1 MLFTLL
7 LGATV
12 SAQEMS
18 TPQTSYTGAIM
29 LEPEIDITLAG
40 YEALDGNT
48 QDAYSYFN
56 GNSLYVGH
64 QDDDGNRVD
73 AIVEFFW
80 FESSLD
86 RGSDFYVAVIKA
98 RSNPAQ
104 GEELW
109 ITDWNDWGTQ
119 PHPVL
124 SVEAWT
130 DVSRETGAFRWDWSL
145 PFENYGI
152 DAYGQITVGN
162 QYGIGGGANAGADG
176 SVMTAVTIPEGTNI
190 NGVPVNGGAGAN
202 AEIQVKGYV
211 SHENKVQT
219 QYNVT
224 LYEWDVDVIGAGD
237 MVAWDMF
244 LNLEA
249 RAEESAYHE
258 YYLAIQVPEGDS
270 FMLDQINVI
279 GNFDTSWWNP
289 LARSE
294 VGVMLNNI
302 QIQPPIY
309 NPEPELE
316 VLDMDQ
322 DGWSDN
328 VDCDDM
334 DPYVYPG
341 AYDIPEN
348 GIDEDCD
355 GVDAVEEAEE
365 EVVEEETD
373 TPEGE
378 GEELD
383 SNTDDAYELDPIES
397 EPVKGCATSSVQAGD
412 LGVLALTMF
421 GLVSLR
427 RKED

>member
-1 MLFTLL
+1 MLFSLL
-7 LGATV
+7 LGATAF
-12 SAQEMS
+12 AQDIAAA
-18 TPQTSYTGAIM
+18 QTSYTGAIM
-29 LEPEIDITLAG
+29 LEPEIDITFGG

-48 QDAYSYFN
+48 QDAYAYFN
-56 GNSLYVGH
+56 GNSLYIGH
-64 QDDDGNRVD
+64 QDDEGNRVD
-73 AIVEFFW
+73 GIVEFFW
-80 FESSLD
+80 FESSID

-109 ITDWNDWGTQ
+109 ITDWNDWGMQ

-176 SVMTAVTIPEGTNI
+176 SVMTAVSVPEGTNI
-190 NGVPVNGGAGAN
+190 NGVPVNGGAGAE
-202 AEIQVKGYV
+202 AEIQVKGFV
-211 SHENKVQT
+211 SSDNMVQT

-224 LYEWDVDVIGAGD
+224 LYEWDVDVIGSGD
-237 MVAWDMF
+237 MVAWDMY

-258 YYLAIQVPEGDS
+258 YYLAIQVPEGDT
-270 FMLDQINVI
+270 FMLDQINI
-279 GNFDTSWWNP
+279 LGNFDTSWWNP

-294 VGVMLNNI
+294 VGVLLNNI
-302 QIQPPIY
+302 EIQAPFY
-309 NPEPELE
+309 NPEPE
-316 VLDMDQ
+316 VMDEDG

-328 VDCDDM
+328 VDCNDA
-334 DPYVYPG
+334 DPYTYPG
-341 AYDIPEN
+341 AYDVPDN

-355 GVDAVEEAEE
+355 GVDAVTETEDPVE
-365 EVVEEETD
+365 EEETD
-373 TPEGE
+373 TPENNEDE
-378 GEELD
+378 GLD
-383 SNTDDAYELDPIES
+383 DNSDDEFGLDPIES
-397 EPVKGCATSSVQAGD
+397 EPIKGCATSSVQSSD
-412 LGVLALTMF
+412 LGVLALTLF
-421 GLVSLR
+421 GLAATR

>member
-1 MLFTLL
+1 MLFSLL
-7 LGATV
+7 CGAAF
-12 SAQEMS
+12 AQDMS
-18 TPQTSYTGAIM
+18 VPETSYTGAVM
-29 LEPEIDITLAG
+29 LVPDVDISFG
-40 YEALDGNT
+40 SYEAFDGNT
-48 QDAYSYFN
+48 HDSYAYFN

-64 QDDDGNRVD
+64 QDSDGNRVD
-73 AIVEFFW
+73 GIVEFFW
-80 FESSLD
+80 FESSID

-98 RSNPAQ
+98 RSNPANGQ
-104 GEELW
+104 ELW

-119 PHPVL
+119 PYPAL

-152 DAYGQITVGN
+152 DAYGQVTVGS

-176 SVMTAVTIPEGTNI
+176 SVMTGVSLPEGANI
-190 NGVPVNGGAGAN
+190 NGVPVQGGAN
-202 AEIQVKGYV
+202 ASADIQVKGYV

-219 QYNVT
+219 QYNIT
-224 LYEWDVDVIGAGD
+224 LYEWDVDVIGSGD

-258 YYLAIQVPEGDS
+258 YYLAIQVPEGDT
-270 FMLDQINVI
+270 FMLDQINVM

-302 QIQPPIY
+302 EINAPFY
-309 NPEPELE
+309 NPEPE
-316 VLDMDQ
+316 VMDMDE

-334 DPYVYPG
+334 DPSVYPG
-341 AYDIPEN
+341 AEDVPGN

-355 GVDAVEEAEE
+355 GVDAVE
-365 EVVEEETD
+365 VVEEEEVGTEEEEQTG
-373 TPEGE
+373 TPAEG
-378 GEELD
+378 LD
-383 SNTDDAYELDPIES
+383 ENTDEVGLDDAS
-397 EPVKGCATSSVQAGD
+397 EPIKGCATSSLDSSA
-412 LGVLALTMF
+412 LGAF
-421 GLVSLR
+421 GLAALGLAVR
-427 RKED
+427 RRRN

>member
-1 MLFTLL
+1 MLFSLL
-7 LGATV
+7 FGATAF
-12 SAQEMS
+12 AQDMAGA
-18 TPQTSYTGAIM
+18 QTSYTGAIM
-29 LEPEIDITLAG
+29 LEPEIDLTFSG

-48 QDAYSYFN
+48 QDAYAYFN
-56 GNSLYVGH
+56 GNSLYIGH
-64 QDDDGNRVD
+64 QDDEGNRVD
-73 AIVEFFW
+73 GIVEFFW
-80 FESSLD
+80 FESSID

-109 ITDWNDWGTQ
+109 ITDWNDWGMQ

-176 SVMTAVTIPEGTNI
+176 SVMTAVSVPEGTNI
-190 NGVPVNGGAGAN
+190 NGVPVNGGAGAE
-202 AEIQVKGYV
+202 AEIQVKGFV
-211 SHENKVQT
+211 STENMVQT

-224 LYEWDVDVIGAGD
+224 LYEWDVDVIGSGD
-237 MVAWDMF
+237 MVAWDMY

-258 YYLAIQVPEGDS
+258 YYLAIQVPEGDT
-270 FMLDQINVI
+270 FMLDQINI
-279 GNFDTSWWNP
+279 LGNFDTSWWNP

-302 QIQPPIY
+302 EIQAPFY
-309 NPEPELE
+309 NPEPE
-316 VLDMDQ
+316 VMDADG

-328 VDCDDM
+328 VDCNDA
-334 DPYVYPG
+334 DPYTYPG
-341 AYDIPEN
+341 AYDVPDN

-355 GVDAVEEAEE
+355 GVDAVTATEEP
-365 EVVEEETD
+365 VEEETD
-373 TPEGE
+373 TPENNDDGS
-378 GEELD
+378 LD
-383 SNTDDAYELDPIES
+383 DNTDDEFGLDAIES
-397 EPVKGCATSSVQAGD
+397 EPIKGCATSSVQAAD
-412 LGVLALTMF
+412 LGALALTLF
-421 GLVSLR
+421 GLATMR

>member
-1 MLFTLL
+1 MNMLFSLL
-7 LGATV
+7 LGTAF
-12 SAQEMS
+12 AQDMAVA
-18 TPQTSYTGAIM
+18 QTSYTGAVM
-29 LEPEIDITLAG
+29 LEPEIDITFGG
-40 YEALDGNT
+40 YVAMDGNT
-48 QDAYSYFN
+48 QDSYAYFN
-56 GNSLYVGH
+56 GNSLYIGH
-64 QDDDGNRVD
+64 QDSDGNRVD
-73 AIVEFFW
+73 GIVEFFW
-80 FESSLD
+80 FESSID

-104 GEELW
+104 GQELW
-109 ITDWNDWGTQ
+109 ITDWNDWATQ

-224 LYEWDVDVIGAGD
+224 LYEWDVDVIGSGD

-258 YYLAIQVPEGDS
+258 YYLAIQVPEGDT
-270 FMLDQINVI
+270 FMLDEINVM

-289 LARSE
+289 LARSQ
-294 VGVMLNNI
+294 VGVSLSNI
-302 QIQPPIY
+302 EIQPPFY
-309 NPEPELE
+309 NPEPE
-316 VLDMDQ
+316 VMDVDG

-328 VDCDDM
+328 VDCDDE
-334 DPYVYPG
+334 DPFTYPG
-341 AYDIPEN
+341 AYDVPEN

-355 GVDAVEEAEE
+355 GFDAVNEVEEE
-365 EVVEEETD
+365 EVVEETD
-373 TPEGE
+373 TETEEG
-378 GEELD
+378 GLD
-383 SNTDDAYELDPIES
+383 DNSDDQFELDPIES

-412 LGVLALTMF
+412 LGALALTLF
-421 GLVSLR
+421 GLAAAR

>member
-12 SAQEMS
+12 SAQDLS
-18 TPQTSYTGAIM
+18 VPQTSYTGAIM
-29 LEPEIDITLAG
+29 LEPEVDITLGG
-40 YEALDGNT
+40 YEAMDGNT
-48 QDAYSYFN
+48 QDSYAYFN
-56 GNSLYVGH
+56 GNSLYLGH
-64 QDDDGNRVD
+64 QDEDGNRVD
-73 AIVEFFW
+73 GIVEFFW
-80 FESSLD
+80 FESSID
-86 RGSDFYVAVIKA
+86 RGADFYVAVIKA

-104 GEELW
+104 GDELW

-130 DVSRETGAFRWDWSL
+130 DISRETGAFRWDWSL

-162 QYGIGGGANAGADG
+162 QYGIGGGANIGADG
-176 SVMTAVTIPEGTNI
+176 SVMTGVNIPDGTNI
-190 NGVPVNGGAGAN
+190 NGVPVSGGANAN
-202 AEIQVKGYV
+202 AEIQVKGFV
-211 SHENKVQT
+211 STDNMVQT

-224 LYEWDVDVIGAGD
+224 LYEWDVDVIGSGD
-237 MVAWDMF
+237 MVAWDMY

-249 RAEESAYHE
+249 RAEQSAYHE
-258 YYLAIQVPEGDS
+258 YYLAIQVPEGDA
-270 FMLDQINVI
+270 FMLDQINFM
-279 GNFDTSWWNP
+279 GNFDTAWWNP

-302 QIQPPIY
+302 EIQPPFY
-309 NPEPELE
+309 NPEPEVIDWDE
-316 VLDMDQ
+316 

-328 VDCDDM
+328 VDCDDE
-334 DPYVYPG
+334 DPSVYPG
-341 AYDIPEN
+341 AEDIPGN

-355 GVDAVEEAEE
+355 GVDAVEE
-365 EVVEEETD
+365 VEEETSEETEEGTD

-378 GEELD
+378 LD
-383 SNTDDAYELDPIES
+383 ENTDDSYQVDPIES
-397 EPVKGCATSSVQAGD
+397 EPIKGCATSSVQAGD
-412 LGVLALTMF
+412 LGALALTLF

>member
-1 MLFTLL
+1 MLFSLL
-7 LGATV
+7 LGATAF
-12 SAQEMS
+12 AQDMAGA
-18 TPQTSYTGAIM
+18 QTSYTGAVM
-29 LEPEIDITLAG
+29 LEPEIDLTFAG

-48 QDAYSYFN
+48 QDAYAYFN
-56 GNSLYVGH
+56 GNSLYIGH
-64 QDDDGNRVD
+64 QDDEGNRVD
-73 AIVEFFW
+73 GIVEFFW
-80 FESSLD
+80 FESSID

-109 ITDWNDWGTQ
+109 ITDWNDWGMQ

-176 SVMTAVTIPEGTNI
+176 AVMTAVSVPDGTNI
-190 NGVPVNGGAGAN
+190 NGVPVNGGAGAE
-202 AEIQVKGYV
+202 AEIQVKGFV
-211 SHENKVQT
+211 STENMVQT

-224 LYEWDVDVIGAGD
+224 LYEWDVDVIGSGD
-237 MVAWDMF
+237 MVAWDMY

-258 YYLAIQVPEGDS
+258 YYLAIQVPEGDT
-270 FMLDQINVI
+270 FMLDQINI
-279 GNFDTSWWNP
+279 LGNFDTSWWNP

-302 QIQPPIY
+302 EIQAPFY
-309 NPEPELE
+309 NPEPE
-316 VLDMDQ
+316 VMDADG

-328 VDCDDM
+328 VDCNDE
-334 DPYVYPG
+334 DPFTYPG
-341 AYDIPEN
+341 AYDVPGN
-348 GIDEDCD
+348 GIDEDCN
-355 GVDAVEEAEE
+355 GVDAVAEAEE
-365 EVVEEETD
+365 PVEEETD
-373 TPEGE
+373 TPENNDDGSLDDNSD
-378 GEELD
+378 EEFGLD
-383 SNTDDAYELDPIES
+383 SIES
-397 EPVKGCATSSVQAGD
+397 EPIKGCATSSVNTGD
-412 LGVLALTMF
+412 LGAFALALF
-421 GLVSLR
+421 GLAALR

>member
-12 SAQEMS
+12 SAQDLS
-18 TPQTSYTGAIM
+18 VPQTSYTGAIM
-29 LEPEIDITLAG
+29 LEPEVDITLGG
-40 YEALDGNT
+40 YEAMDGNT
-48 QDAYSYFN
+48 QDSYAYFN
-56 GNSLYVGH
+56 GNSLYLGH
-64 QDDDGNRVD
+64 QDEDGNRVD
-73 AIVEFFW
+73 GIVEFFW
-80 FESSLD
+80 FESSID
-86 RGSDFYVAVIKA
+86 RGADFYVAVIKA

-104 GEELW
+104 GDELW

-130 DVSRETGAFRWDWSL
+130 DISRETGAFRWDWSL

-176 SVMTAVTIPEGTNI
+176 SVMTGVNIPDGTNI
-190 NGVPVNGGAGAN
+190 NGVPVSGGANAN
-202 AEIQVKGYV
+202 AEIQVKGFV
-211 SHENKVQT
+211 STDNMVQT

-224 LYEWDVDVIGAGD
+224 LYEWDVDVIGSGD
-237 MVAWDMF
+237 MVAWDMY

-249 RAEESAYHE
+249 RAEQSAYHE
-258 YYLAIQVPEGDS
+258 YYLAIQVPEGDA
-270 FMLDQINVI
+270 FMLDQINFM
-279 GNFDTSWWNP
+279 GNFDTAWWNP

-302 QIQPPIY
+302 EIQPPFY
-309 NPEPELE
+309 NPEPE
-316 VLDMDQ
+316 VMDWDE

-328 VDCDDM
+328 VDCDDEN
-334 DPYVYPG
+334 PSVYPG
-341 AYDIPEN
+341 AEDIPGN

-355 GVDAVEEAEE
+355 GVDAVEE
-365 EVVEEETD
+365 VEEETSEETEEGTD

-378 GEELD
+378 LD
-383 SNTDDAYELDPIES
+383 ENTDDSYDLDPIES
-397 EPVKGCATSSVQAGD
+397 EPIKGCATSSVQAGD
-412 LGVLALTMF
+412 LGALALTLF

>member
-1 MLFTLL
+1 MLFSLL

-18 TPQTSYTGAIM
+18 APQTSYTGAIM
-29 LEPEIDITLAG
+29 LEAGVDIDFAG
-40 YEALDGNT
+40 YEAMDGNN
-48 QDAYSYFN
+48 QDSYAYFN

-64 QDDDGNRVD
+64 QDADGNRVD
-73 AIVEFFW
+73 GIVEFFW
-80 FESSLD
+80 FESSID

-98 RSNPAQ
+98 RSNPAH

-109 ITDWNDWGTQ
+109 ITDWNDWATQ

-130 DVSRETGAFRWDWSL
+130 DITRETGAFRWDWSL

-152 DAYGQITVGN
+152 DAFGQVTVGS

-176 SVMTAVTIPEGTNI
+176 AVMTGVTLPEGTNI
-190 NGVPVNGGAGAN
+190 NGVPVTGGANAN
-202 AEIQVKGYV
+202 AEIQVKGYA
-211 SHENKVQT
+211 SNDYKVQT

-224 LYEWDVDVIGAGD
+224 LYEWDVDVIGSGD
-237 MVAWDMF
+237 MVAWDMY

-302 QIQPPIY
+302 EINAPFY
-309 NPEPELE
+309 NPEPE
-316 VLDMDQ
+316 VMDWDQ

-328 VDCDDM
+328 VDCDDE

-341 AYDIPEN
+341 AYDVPGN
-348 GIDEDCD
+348 GIDEDCN
-355 GVDAVEEAEE
+355 GVDAVEETEE
-365 EVVEEETD
+365 EVEEVEEETD
-373 TPEGE
+373 STETE
-378 GEELD
+378 EELD
-383 SNTDDAYELDPIES
+383 SNTDDNFQLDPIES
-397 EPVKGCATSSVQAGD
+397 EPVKGCATSSIEAGD
-412 LGVLALTMF
+412 LGVLALSLF
-421 GLVSLR
+421 GLVALR

>member
-12 SAQEMS
+12 SAQDLS
-18 TPQTSYTGAIM
+18 VPQTSYTGAIM
-29 LEPEIDITLAG
+29 LEPEVDITLGG
-40 YEALDGNT
+40 YEAMDGNT
-48 QDAYSYFN
+48 QDSYAYFN
-56 GNSLYVGH
+56 GNSLYLGH
-64 QDDDGNRVD
+64 QDEDGNRVD
-73 AIVEFFW
+73 GIVEFFW
-80 FESSLD
+80 FESSID
-86 RGSDFYVAVIKA
+86 RGADFYVAVIKA

-104 GEELW
+104 GDELW

-130 DVSRETGAFRWDWSL
+130 DISRETGAFRWDWSL

-162 QYGIGGGANAGADG
+162 QYGIGGGANIGADG
-176 SVMTAVTIPEGTNI
+176 SVMTGVNIPDGTNI
-190 NGVPVNGGAGAN
+190 NGVPVSGGANAN
-202 AEIQVKGYV
+202 AEIQVKGFV
-211 SHENKVQT
+211 STDNMVQT

-224 LYEWDVDVIGAGD
+224 LYEWDVDVIGSGD
-237 MVAWDMF
+237 MVAWDMY

-249 RAEESAYHE
+249 RAEQSAYHE
-258 YYLAIQVPEGDS
+258 YYLAIQVPEGDA
-270 FMLDQINVI
+270 FMLDQINFM
-279 GNFDTSWWNP
+279 GNFDTAWWNP

-302 QIQPPIY
+302 EIQPPFY
-309 NPEPELE
+309 NPEPEVIDWDE
-316 VLDMDQ
+316 

-328 VDCDDM
+328 VDCDDEN
-334 DPYVYPG
+334 PSVYPG
-341 AYDIPEN
+341 AEDIPGN

-355 GVDAVEEAEE
+355 GVDAVEE
-365 EVVEEETD
+365 VEEETSEETEEGTD

-378 GEELD
+378 LD
-383 SNTDDAYELDPIES
+383 ENTDDSYQVDPIES
-397 EPVKGCATSSVQAGD
+397 EPIKGCATSSVQAGD
-412 LGVLALTMF
+412 LGALALTLF

>member
-1 MLFTLL
+1 MLFSLL
-7 LGATV
+7 CGAAF
-12 SAQEMS
+12 AQDMS
-18 TPQTSYTGAIM
+18 VPETSYTGAVM
-29 LEPEIDITLAG
+29 LVPDVDISFG
-40 YEALDGNT
+40 SYEAFDGNT
-48 QDAYSYFN
+48 HDSYAYFN

-64 QDDDGNRVD
+64 QDADGNRVD
-73 AIVEFFW
+73 GIVEFFW
-80 FESSLD
+80 FESSID

-98 RSNPAQ
+98 RSNPANGQ
-104 GEELW
+104 ELW

-119 PHPVL
+119 PYPAL

-152 DAYGQITVGN
+152 DAYGQVTVGS

-176 SVMTAVTIPEGTNI
+176 SVMTGVSLPEGANI
-190 NGVPVNGGAGAN
+190 NGVPVQGGAN
-202 AEIQVKGYV
+202 ASADIQVKGYV

-219 QYNVT
+219 QYNIT
-224 LYEWDVDVIGAGD
+224 LYEWDVDVIGSGD

-258 YYLAIQVPEGDS
+258 YYLAIQVPEGDT
-270 FMLDQINVI
+270 FMLDQINVM

-302 QIQPPIY
+302 EINAPFY
-309 NPEPELE
+309 NPEPEVFDVDE
-316 VLDMDQ
+316 

-334 DPYVYPG
+334 DPSVYPG
-341 AYDIPEN
+341 AEDVPGN

-355 GVDAVEEAEE
+355 GVDAVE
-365 EVVEEETD
+365 VVEEEEEEVGTEEEEQTG
-373 TPEGE
+373 TPAEG
-378 GEELD
+378 LD
-383 SNTDDAYELDPIES
+383 ENTDEVGLDDAS
-397 EPVKGCATSSVQAGD
+397 EPIKGCATSSLDSSA
-412 LGVLALTMF
+412 LGAF
-421 GLVSLR
+421 GLAALGLAVR
-427 RKED
+427 RRRD

>member
-1 MLFTLL
+1 MLFSLL
-7 LGATV
+7 CGAAF
-12 SAQEMS
+12 AQDMS
-18 TPQTSYTGAIM
+18 VPETSYTGAVM
-29 LEPEIDITLAG
+29 LVPDVDISFG
-40 YEALDGNT
+40 SYEAFDGNT
-48 QDAYSYFN
+48 QDSYAYFN

-73 AIVEFFW
+73 GIVEFFW
-80 FESSLD
+80 FESSID

-98 RSNPAQ
+98 RSNPANGQ
-104 GEELW
+104 ELW

-119 PHPVL
+119 PYPAL

-152 DAYGQITVGN
+152 DAYGQVTVGS

-176 SVMTAVTIPEGTNI
+176 SVMTGVSLPEGANI
-190 NGVPVNGGAGAN
+190 NGVPVQGGAN
-202 AEIQVKGYV
+202 ASADIQVKGYV

-219 QYNVT
+219 QYNIT
-224 LYEWDVDVIGAGD
+224 LYEWDVDVIGSGD

-258 YYLAIQVPEGDS
+258 YYLAIQVPEGDT
-270 FMLDQINVI
+270 FMLDQINVM

-302 QIQPPIY
+302 EINAPFY
-309 NPEPELE
+309 NPEPE
-316 VLDMDQ
+316 VLDVDE

-334 DPYVYPG
+334 DPSVYPG
-341 AYDIPEN
+341 AEDVPGN

-355 GVDAVEEAEE
+355 GVDAVE
-365 EVVEEETD
+365 VVEEEEEVGTEEEEQTG
-373 TPEGE
+373 TPSEG
-378 GEELD
+378 LD
-383 SNTDDAYELDPIES
+383 ENTDQVGLDDAS
-397 EPVKGCATSSVQAGD
+397 EPIKGCATSSLNSSA
-412 LGVLALTMF
+412 LGAF
-421 GLVSLR
+421 GLAVLGLAVR
-427 RKED
+427 RRRN

>member
-12 SAQEMS
+12 SAQDLS
-18 TPQTSYTGAIM
+18 VPQTSYTGAIM
-29 LEPEIDITLAG
+29 LEPEVDITLGG
-40 YEALDGNT
+40 YEAMDGNT
-48 QDAYSYFN
+48 QDSYAYFN
-56 GNSLYVGH
+56 GNSLYLGH
-64 QDDDGNRVD
+64 QDEDGNRVD
-73 AIVEFFW
+73 GIVEFFW
-80 FESSLD
+80 FESSID
-86 RGSDFYVAVIKA
+86 RGADFYVAVIKA

-104 GEELW
+104 GDELW

-119 PHPVL
+119 PYPVL

-130 DVSRETGAFRWDWSL
+130 DISRETGAFRWDWSL

-152 DAYGQITVGN
+152 DAYGQITIGN
-162 QYGIGGGANAGADG
+162 QYGIGGGANIGADG
-176 SVMTAVTIPEGTNI
+176 SVMTGVNIPDGTNI
-190 NGVPVNGGAGAN
+190 NGVPVNGGANAN
-202 AEIQVKGYV
+202 AEIQVKGFV
-211 SHENKVQT
+211 STDNMVQT

-224 LYEWDVDVIGAGD
+224 LYEWDVDVIGSGD

-249 RAEESAYHE
+249 RAEQSAYHE
-258 YYLAIQVPEGDS
+258 YYLAIQVPEGDA
-270 FMLDQINVI
+270 FMLDQINFM
-279 GNFDTSWWNP
+279 GNFDTAWWNP

-302 QIQPPIY
+302 EIQPPFY
-309 NPEPELE
+309 NPEPEVIDWDE
-316 VLDMDQ
+316 

-328 VDCDDM
+328 VDCDDEN
-334 DPYVYPG
+334 PSVYPG
-341 AYDIPEN
+341 AEDIPGN

-355 GVDAVEEAEE
+355 GVDAVEEVEE
-365 EVVEEETD
+365 ETSEETEEETD

-378 GEELD
+378 LD
-383 SNTDDAYELDPIES
+383 ENTDDSYDLDSIES
-397 EPVKGCATSSVQAGD
+397 EPIKGCATSSVQAGD
-412 LGVLALTMF
+412 LGALALTLF

>member
-1 MLFTLL
+1 MLFSLL
-7 LGATV
+7 CGAAF
-12 SAQEMS
+12 AQDMS
-18 TPQTSYTGAIM
+18 VPETSYTGAVM
-29 LEPEIDITLAG
+29 LVPDVDISFG
-40 YEALDGNT
+40 SYEAFDGNT
-48 QDAYSYFN
+48 HDSYAYFN

-64 QDDDGNRVD
+64 QDADGNRVD
-73 AIVEFFW
+73 GIVEFFW
-80 FESSLD
+80 FESSID

-98 RSNPAQ
+98 RSNPANGQ
-104 GEELW
+104 ELW

-119 PHPVL
+119 PYPAL

-152 DAYGQITVGN
+152 DAYGQVTVGS

-176 SVMTAVTIPEGTNI
+176 SVMTGVSLPEGANI
-190 NGVPVNGGAGAN
+190 NGVPVQGGAN
-202 AEIQVKGYV
+202 ASADIQVKGYV

-219 QYNVT
+219 QYNIT
-224 LYEWDVDVIGAGD
+224 LYEWDVDVIGSGD

-249 RAEESAYHE
+249 CAEESAYHE
-258 YYLAIQVPEGDS
+258 YYLVIQVPEGDT
-270 FMLDQINVI
+270 FMLDQINVM

-302 QIQPPIY
+302 EINAPFY
-309 NPEPELE
+309 NPEPEVFDVDE
-316 VLDMDQ
+316 

-334 DPYVYPG
+334 DPSVYPG
-341 AYDIPEN
+341 AEDVPGN

-355 GVDAVEEAEE
+355 GVDAVE
-365 EVVEEETD
+365 VVEEEEEEVGTEEEEQTG
-373 TPEGE
+373 TPAEG
-378 GEELD
+378 LD
-383 SNTDDAYELDPIES
+383 ENTDEVGLDDAS
-397 EPVKGCATSSVQAGD
+397 EPIKGCATSSLDSSA
-412 LGVLALTMF
+412 LGAF
-421 GLVSLR
+421 GLAALGLAVR
-427 RKED
+427 RRRD

>member
-1 MLFTLL
+1 MLFSLL
-7 LGATV
+7 CGAAF
-12 SAQEMS
+12 AQDMS
-18 TPQTSYTGAIM
+18 VPETSYTGAVM
-29 LEPEIDITLAG
+29 LVPDVDISFG
-40 YEALDGNT
+40 SYEAFDGNT
-48 QDAYSYFN
+48 YDLYAYFN

-64 QDDDGNRVD
+64 QDADGNRVD
-73 AIVEFFW
+73 GIVEFFW
-80 FESSLD
+80 FESSID

-98 RSNPAQ
+98 RSNPANGQ
-104 GEELW
+104 ELW

-119 PHPVL
+119 PYPAL

-152 DAYGQITVGN
+152 DAYGQVTVGS

-176 SVMTAVTIPEGTNI
+176 SVMTGVSLPEGANI
-190 NGVPVNGGAGAN
+190 NGVPVQGGAN
-202 AEIQVKGYV
+202 ASADIQVKGYV

-219 QYNVT
+219 QYNIT
-224 LYEWDVDVIGAGD
+224 LYEWDVDVIGSGD

-258 YYLAIQVPEGDS
+258 YYLAIQVPEGDT
-270 FMLDQINVI
+270 FMLDQINVM

-302 QIQPPIY
+302 EINAPFY
-309 NPEPELE
+309 NPEPEVFDVDE
-316 VLDMDQ
+316 

-334 DPYVYPG
+334 DPSVYPG
-341 AYDIPEN
+341 AEDVPGN

-355 GVDAVEEAEE
+355 GVDAVE
-365 EVVEEETD
+365 VVEEEEEEVGTEEEEQTG
-373 TPEGE
+373 TPAEG
-378 GEELD
+378 LD
-383 SNTDDAYELDPIES
+383 ENTDEVGLDDAS
-397 EPVKGCATSSVQAGD
+397 EPIKGCATSSLDSSA
-412 LGVLALTMF
+412 LGAF
-421 GLVSLR
+421 GLAALGLAVR
-427 RKED
+427 RRRD